1 MPWEVAAWLAEPRMP
16 NMGKK
21 TCHVDGEALM
31 KPREIVETDE
41 MGRCFSNLGMVLNEK
56 KDGFVMNFS

>member
-1 MPWEVAAWLAEPRMP
+1 M
-16 NMGKK
+16 
-21 TCHVDGEALM
+21 DGEALM
-31 KPREIVETDE
+31 KPREIVETNE